1 MEIKNKIKV
10 LTIFMLINIFYSAFA
25 MQRTLSQED
34 VLCKDPRIE
43 KELLDLPDE
52 MVCNILVKRLTQII
66 SQNNNIFNLFAKID
80 NCLKML
86 SNVNRKFKGLVQYI
100 KDNRL
105 SNKIVKDYFKDELD
119 IYEQTKLNTEFA
131 NVLLGKYSKE
141 NEVKAVKL
149 ILAGA
154 DPNLLL
160 TSPKLDEEEINNDP
174 IISYTVLHEIDQ
186 SNEFSNLIDILI
198 KYGANVDAKDSIGK
212 TVLIYAV
219 ESLYIDKVNFWLSK
233 GADVNTQYVE
243 GKNIL
248 MYFLSNYLDIDCNQ
262 RGVSYQNCIDQGIEL
277 NNRLVQSIINSI
289 NESLKRIFNILLP
302 CTKDLNTQ
310 DENEDTA
317 LTLACKLGNIEM
329 VTSLIEAGSDL
340 QDIMKVIDYYKHEK
354 EQVMS
359 VIEEGNLLPQD
370 AARYERFRLILM
382 DVFKCIQFL
391 LNKLDVNYKDQKGNT
406 LLTWSSFIGCLEV
419 IEILINANVDLNM
432 PDENGYTALMH
443 AVEQGHLE
451 VVKKLI
457 EAGANLHKK
466 NPQGFT
472 ALDLAINNS
481 DISIVS
487 LLSNK

>member
-1 MEIKNKIKV
+1 MKIKNKIKV

-25 MQRTLSQED
+25 MQRTLSQEG
-34 VLCKDPRIE
+34 VLCKDSRIKE
-43 KELLDLPDE
+43 ELLDLPDE
-52 MVCNILVKRLTQII
+52 MVCNILVKILTQII
-66 SQNNNIFNLFAKID
+66 SENNNIFNLFAEID
-80 NCLKML
+80 NCFKIL

-105 SNKIVKDYFKDELD
+105 SKIVKNYFRVELG
-119 IYEQTKLNTEFA
+119 IYTQTELNTEFA

-141 NEVKAVKL
+141 NEVRAVKL

-174 IISYTVLHEIDQ
+174 VTSYTVLHEIDQ

-198 KYGANVDAKDSIGK
+198 KYGANIDAKDSIGK
-212 TVLIYAV
+212 SVLIYAV
-219 ESLYIDKVNFWLSK
+219 ESLDIDKVNFWLSK
-233 GADVNTQYVE
+233 GADVNAQYVE
-243 GKNIL
+243 GKNVL

-262 RGVSYQNCIDQGIEL
+262 RGISYQNYIDQRIKL
-277 NNRLVQSIINSI
+277 DNSLVQSIISSI

-354 EQVMS
+354 EQV
-359 VIEEGNLLPQD
+359 VNAIEEGNLLPQV

-391 LNKLDVNYKDQKGNT
+391 LNKLDVNYKDQEGNT

-466 NPQGFT
+466 NHQGLT
-472 ALDLAINNS
+472 ALDLAINNN

-487 LLSNK
+487 LLSNN